1 MTGTKPNLGGGVK
14 AALMLLCIG
23 KPVAAKLIAK
33 LSFEEVRA
41 VVASAS
47 LLNNVSRAEID
58 EMIDSFSE
66 LYGQGVKFLG
76 TEQEVMAL
84 LSEVIPEEMASR
96 LAAEGALPAPAAE
109 AAEEVERSVW
119 DRLQSVPITRIADL
133 LNKEQVQTSAA
144 ILNAMDREQASSVI
158 SLLDRQHRSEI
169 LRRMLV
175 LQPLSTLA
183 MKLLEDIAKTELLSD
198 DGSARKTLKRKEIAG
213 IINAMSG
220 DDAKTVIDELSSSEP
235 EEVVELS
242 KFLFSFADIE
252 KLDEDNRSVLLGTVD
267 AEKLT
272 TALHGSSA
280 EFQQLLLSSLSAR
293 SRRMIEGELQS
304 VTPKE
309 DAVADAQREIA
320 KTALSLAAD
329 GTISLPVRE
338 QVA

>member
-23 KPVAAKLIAK
+23 KPVAAKLIGK
-33 LSFEEVRA
+33 LSFDEVRA

-84 LSEVIPEEMASR
+84 LSEVIPEEMAAK
-96 LAAEGALPAPAAE
+96 LEADGALPATAA
-109 AAEEVERSVW
+109 ASEEVERSVW
-119 DRLQSVPITRIADL
+119 DRLQSVSTTRIADL
-133 LNKEQVQTSAA
+133 LNNEQVQTSAA

-158 SLLDRQHRSEI
+158 SLLNKQHRSEI

-175 LQPLSTLA
+175 LQPLSRMA
-183 MKLLEDIAKTELLSD
+183 MELLEEIARTELLSD
-198 DGSARKTLKRKEIAG
+198 DGSAGKTLKRKEIAG

-235 EEVVELS
+235 EEAVELS

-252 KLDEDNRSVLLGTVD
+252 KLDEDNRAALLGTVD

-304 VTPKE
+304 VTPKD
-309 DAVADAQREIA
+309 DAVAAAQREIA
-320 KTALSLAAD
+320 KTALALAAD

>member
-23 KPVAAKLIAK
+23 KPVAAKLIGK
-33 LSFEEVRA
+33 LSFDEVRA

-84 LSEVIPEEMASR
+84 LSEVIPEEMAAK
-96 LAAEGALPAPAAE
+96 LEADGALPATAAVS
-109 AAEEVERSVW
+109 EEVGRSVW
-119 DRLQSVPITRIADL
+119 DRLQSVSTTRIADL
-133 LNKEQVQTSAA
+133 LNNEQVQTSAA

-158 SLLDRQHRSEI
+158 SLLNKQYRSEI

-175 LQPLSTLA
+175 LQPLAPMA
-183 MKLLEDIAKTELLSD
+183 MELLEEIARTELLSD
-198 DGSARKTLKRKEIAG
+198 DGSAGKTLKRKEIAG

-235 EEVVELS
+235 EEAVELS

-272 TALHGSSA
+272 TALHGSPA

-304 VTPKE
+304 VTPKD
-309 DAVADAQREIA
+309 DAVAAAQREIA
-320 KTALSLAAD
+320 KTALALAAD

>member
-23 KPVAAKLIAK
+23 KPVAAKLISK
-33 LSFEEVRA
+33 LSFDEVRA

-58 EMIDSFSE
+58 AMIDSFSE

-84 LSEVIPEEMASR
+84 LSEVIPEEMATK
-96 LAAEGALPAPAAE
+96 LEADGALPPTVE
-109 AAEEVERSVW
+109 VSEEMEKPVW
-119 DRLQSVPITRIADL
+119 DLMKSVSTSRIVDL
-133 LNKEQVQTSAA
+133 LDNEQVQTSAA
-144 ILNAMDREQASSVI
+144 ILNTMDREQASGVI
-158 SLLDRQHRSEI
+158 SLLNRKHRSEI

-175 LQPLSTLA
+175 LQPLSPMA
-183 MKLLEDIAKTELLSD
+183 MELLEEIARTELLSD
-198 DGSARKTLKRKEIAG
+198 DGGAGKLLKRKEVAG

-220 DDAKTVIDELSSSEP
+220 DDAKSVIEELNSAEP
-235 EEVVELS
+235 EEAVELS

-252 KLDEDNRSVLLGTVD
+252 KLDEDNRSILLGTVD

-272 TALHGSSA
+272 NALYGCSA

-293 SRRMIEGELQS
+293 TRRMIEGELQS
-304 VTPKE
+304 ATPK
-309 DAVADAQREIA
+309 DDVVVTAQREVA

>member
-23 KPVAAKLIAK
+23 KPVAAKLISK

-58 EMIDSFSE
+58 AMIDSFSE

-84 LSEVIPEEMASR
+84 LSEVIPEEMAAK
-96 LAAEGALPAPAAE
+96 LEADGALPPTV
-109 AAEEVERSVW
+109 EVSEDVEQSVW
-119 DRLQSVPITRIADL
+119 DLMKSVSTTRIVDL
-133 LNKEQVQTSAA
+133 LDNEQVQTSAA
-144 ILNAMDREQASSVI
+144 ILNAMDREQASGVI
-158 SLLDRQHRSEI
+158 SLLNRKHRSEI

-175 LQPLSTLA
+175 LQPLSPMA
-183 MKLLEDIAKTELLSD
+183 MGLLEEIARTELLSD
-198 DGSARKTLKRKEIAG
+198 DGSAGKMLKRKEVAG

-220 DDAKTVIDELSSSEP
+220 DDAKSVIEELNSTEP
-235 EEVVELS
+235 EEAVELS

-252 KLDEDNRSVLLGTVD
+252 KLDEDSRSVLLGTVD

-272 TALHGSSA
+272 NALHGA
-280 EFQQLLLSSLSAR
+280 ETEFQQLLLSSLSAR
-293 SRRMIEGELQS
+293 TRRMIEGELQS
-304 VTPKE
+304 AAPKA
-309 DAVADAQREIA
+309 DAVAAAQRDIA

-329 GTISLPVRE
+329 GSISLPVRE

>member
-1 MTGTKPNLGGGVK
+1 MTGAKPDLGGGVK

-23 KPVAAKLIAK
+23 KPVAEKLISR

-41 VVASAS
+41 IVASAS

-58 EMIDSFSE
+58 AMIDSFSE

-76 TEQEVMAL
+76 TEQEVMTL
-84 LSEVIPEEMASR
+84 LTEVIPEEMATK
-96 LAAEGALPAPAAE
+96 LEAEGALLPVADDP
-109 AAEEVERSVW
+109 EELEESVW
-119 DRLQSVPITRIADL
+119 DRLQTVSTSRIADL

-158 SLLDRQHRSEI
+158 SLLNRQYRSEI
-169 LRRMLV
+169 LRRMLI
-175 LQPLSTLA
+175 LQPLSPLA
-183 MKLLEDIAKTELLSD
+183 AELLEEIARTELLSD
-198 DGSARKTLKRKEIAG
+198 DGSAGKTLKRKEIAG

-235 EEVVELS
+235 EEAVELS
-242 KFLFSFADIE
+242 KYLFSFADIE
-252 KLDEDNRSVLLGTVD
+252 KLDEDNRAVLLGTVD

-272 TALHGSSA
+272 NALHGSAA

-304 VTPKE
+304 ATPKE
-309 DAVADAQREIA
+309 EAVAAAQREIA
-320 KTALSLAAD
+320 KIALSLAAD

>member
-1 MTGTKPNLGGGVK
+1 MTGTKPNLEGGVK

-23 KPVAAKLIAK
+23 KPVAAKLIGK
-33 LSFEEVRA
+33 LSFDEVRA

-58 EMIDSFSE
+58 AMIDSFSE

-76 TEQEVMAL
+76 TEQEVMTL
-84 LSEVIPEEMASR
+84 LSEVIPEEMAAR
-96 LAAEGALPAPAAE
+96 LEADGALPPTVDVSEEAE
-109 AAEEVERSVW
+109 ASVW
-119 DRLQSVPITRIADL
+119 DRLQSVSTSRIADL
-133 LNKEQVQTSAA
+133 LNNEQVQTSAA
-144 ILNAMDREQASSVI
+144 ILNAMDREQASNVI
-158 SLLDRQHRSEI
+158 SLLNRNYRSEI

-175 LQPLSTLA
+175 LQPLSPIA
-183 MKLLEDIAKTELLSD
+183 IELLEEIARTELLSD
-198 DGSARKTLKRKEIAG
+198 DGSAGKLLKRKEVAG

-235 EEVVELS
+235 EEAVELS

-252 KLDEDNRSVLLGTVD
+252 KLEEDSRSVLLGTVD

-272 TALHGSSA
+272 NALHGTEA

-293 SRRMIEGELQS
+293 TRRMIEGELQS
-304 VTPKE
+304 AAPKDE
-309 DAVADAQREIA
+309 AVAAAQREIA
-320 KTALSLAAD
+320 KTALSLAGD

>member
-33 LSFEEVRA
+33 LSFDEVRA

-84 LSEVIPEEMASR
+84 LSEVIPEEMAAK
-96 LAAEGALPAPAAE
+96 LEADGALPAPAVVS
-109 AAEEVERSVW
+109 EEVKRSVW
-119 DRLQSVPITRIADL
+119 ERLESVNTTRIADL
-133 LNKEQVQTSAA
+133 LNNEQVQTSAA
-144 ILNAMDREQASSVI
+144 ILNAMDREQASNVI
-158 SLLDRQHRSEI
+158 SLLNKQHRSEI

-175 LQPLSTLA
+175 LQPLSPMA
-183 MKLLEDIAKTELLSD
+183 MELLEEIARTELLSD
-198 DGSARKTLKRKEIAG
+198 DGSAGKTLKRKEIAG

-235 EEVVELS
+235 EEAVELS

-272 TALHGSSA
+272 TALHGSPA

-304 VTPKE
+304 VTPKD
-309 DAVADAQREIA
+309 DAVAVAQREIA

>member
-23 KPVAAKLIAK
+23 KPIAAKLIAK
-33 LSFEEVRA
+33 LSFDEVRA

-84 LSEVIPEEMASR
+84 LSEVIPEEMAAK
-96 LAAEGALPAPAAE
+96 LEADGALPAPAVVS
-109 AAEEVERSVW
+109 EEMERSVW
-119 DRLQSVPITRIADL
+119 DRLQSVSTTRIADL
-133 LNKEQVQTSAA
+133 LNNEQVQTSAA

-158 SLLDRQHRSEI
+158 SLLNRQHRSEI
-169 LRRMLV
+169 LRRMLI
-175 LQPLSTLA
+175 LQPLSPMA
-183 MKLLEDIAKTELLSD
+183 MELLEEIARTELLSD
-198 DGSARKTLKRKEIAG
+198 DGSAGKTLKRKEIAG

-235 EEVVELS
+235 EEAVELS

-272 TALHGSSA
+272 TALHGSPA

-304 VTPKE
+304 VTPKD
-309 DAVADAQREIA
+309 DAVAAAQREIA

>member
-1 MTGTKPNLGGGVK
+1 MSGTKPNLGGGVK

-23 KPVAAKLIAK
+23 KPVAAKLIGK
-33 LSFEEVRA
+33 LSFDEVRA

-84 LSEVIPEEMASR
+84 LSEVIPEEMATR
-96 LAAEGALPAPAAE
+96 LEAEGALPPPPDVSD
-109 AAEEVERSVW
+109 EVERSVW
-119 DRLQSVPITRIADL
+119 DRLQSVSTTRIADL
-133 LNKEQVQTSAA
+133 LNNEQVQTSAA

-158 SLLDRQHRSEI
+158 SLLNKQHRSEI

-175 LQPLSTLA
+175 LQPLSPIA
-183 MKLLEDIAKTELLSD
+183 MELLEEIARTELLSD
-198 DGSARKTLKRKEIAG
+198 DGSAGKTLKRKEIAG

-235 EEVVELS
+235 EEAVELS

-252 KLDEDNRSVLLGTVD
+252 KLDEDNRAVLLGTVD

-320 KTALSLAAD
+320 KTALELAAD
-329 GTISLPVRE
+329 GTIILPVRE